1 MTQQGRIDV
10 TQLEI
15 ETIVGAYPREREVL
29 QTIYL
34 DLGLEYDFASPAN
47 SDELAL
53 AIDYDALTQDLAKLI
68 QAKRF
73 KLLET
78 LTLVAADSF
87 AHPLSIDAGRSHRPQ
102 TLCNGKSRARLSDTR
117 QNSLT
122 IIRSS
127 GFRTPDR
134 A

>member
-15 ETIVGAYPREREVL
+15 ETIIGAYPRERKVL

-34 DLGLEYDFASPAN
+34 DLVLEYDFAPPA
-47 SDELAL
+47 SQDDLTL

-68 QAKRF
+68 KAKRF

-78 LTLVAADSF
+78 LTIAAAD
-87 AHPLSIDAGRSHRPQ
+87 HLLTHYPLTRVKVTVHKPSAMA
-102 TLCNGKSRARLSDTR
+102 RARRISAT
-117 QNSLT
+117 LT
-122 IIRSS
+122 Q
-127 GFRTPDR
+127 T
-134 A
+134 AAQ

>member
-1 MTQQGRIDV
+1 MAYDRTSRAGHMTQQGRIDV

-78 LTLVAADSF
+78 LTLVAAD
-87 AHPLSIDAGRSHRPQ
+87 HLLTHYPLTRVAVTVHKPSAMARAERVSA
-102 TLCNGKSRARLSDTR
+102 TLVKTAS
-117 QNSLT
+117 
-122 IIRSS
+122 
-127 GFRTPDR
+127 P
-134 A
+134 